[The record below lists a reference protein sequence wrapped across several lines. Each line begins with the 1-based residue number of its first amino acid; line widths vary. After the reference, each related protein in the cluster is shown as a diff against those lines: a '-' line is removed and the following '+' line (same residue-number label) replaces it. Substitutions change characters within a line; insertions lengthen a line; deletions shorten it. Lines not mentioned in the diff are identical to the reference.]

1 MRGSVLAVLTVA
13 AVLQAGCDRAAEPTR
28 EPAASTEPAPAP
40 TATPAP
46 DAAAVAVPSG
56 KFDAISNTAM
66 GVTGD
71 LTATGGDFIFAQGQT
86 YSLVGA
92 GEAKAADPYATTGAS
107 LASLI
112 NIPEAA
118 GLKVLRVTRED
129 PAKARNGGFCGA
141 DPTTF
146 ILTHEGVDSSGGRA
160 LFLIPFKGA
169 APPSAASPETD
180 LCGTLMYAPA
190 TGATATK

>member
-1 MRGSVLAVLTVA
+1 MRDSVVGVLVFTAVL
-13 AVLQAGCDRAAEPTR
+13 LAGCDRAAEPAR
-28 EPAASTEPAPAP
+28 EPAASAGPTPAPA
-40 TATPAP
+40 
-46 DAAAVAVPSG
+46 AAAVTVPSG

-71 LTATGGDFIFAQGQT
+71 LTATGGDFVFAQGQT
-86 YSLVGA
+86 YSLAGA
-92 GEAKAADPYATTGAS
+92 GEAKGADPYATTGAN

-118 GLKVLRVTRED
+118 ELKVLRVTRED

-146 ILTHEGVDSSGGRA
+146 VVTHEGVDSSGAPA
-160 LFLIPFKGA
+160 LFLVPFKGA

-180 LCGTLMYAPA
+180 LCGTFMYAPA
-190 TGATATK
+190 AGATQTK